1 MKRLYRD
8 KSNEMIAGVCS
19 GIAEYLDVDATI
31 IRLVFVLFAFLGGGG
46 LWIYLV
52 LWIIMPEK
60 PVTLSEVV
68 EVHEKAAPIKEAK
81 VIKKEP
87 PKKTTTTKA
96 PAKKSTPAAKPST
109 KKPTAPVAKK
119 TASTKTKRSTT
130 PKLESAPKEDTE
142 NKKE

>member
-52 LWIIMPEK
+52 LWVIMPEK
-60 PVTLSEVV
+60 PVTLTEVV
-68 EVHEKAAPIKEAK
+68 EVQEKATPVKEAK

-87 PKKTTTTKA
+87 AKTTTTKA
-96 PAKKSTPAAKPST
+96 PTKKSTPAAKPS
-109 KKPTAPVAKK
+109 AKK
-119 TASTKTKRSTT
+119 TTASSAKKSTSTKTKRSTT
-130 PKLESAPKEDTE
+130 PKPESAPKEDTE